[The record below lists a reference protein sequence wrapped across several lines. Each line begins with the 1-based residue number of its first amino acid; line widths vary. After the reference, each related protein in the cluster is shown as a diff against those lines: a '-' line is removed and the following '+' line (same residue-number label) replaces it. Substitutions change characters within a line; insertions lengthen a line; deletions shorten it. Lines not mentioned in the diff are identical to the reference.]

1 MNYPI
6 VITMLGLFWAN
17 QLQAVNLKVIIDNS
31 KGEKVKDAV
40 VFAAPKS
47 ETNFIKAALPEKVI
61 DQKDKEFIPYVSV
74 VQSGT
79 KVVFPNHD
87 KIRHHVYSFSDAKQ
101 FEIPLYKGI
110 PAEPILFDRPGVVT
124 IGCNIHDWMMAYNFV
139 TETPYYAI
147 TDKTGETTVN
157 LPAGEYDIKVWHPN
171 LRGSPDKTSQSSF
184 ITEQSAEQS
193 VNFTIQQKK
202 VWKAWRGGNVFSQG
216 Y

>member
-1 MNYPI
+1 MNYSV
-6 VITMLGLFWAN
+6 VISLLGLFWAN

-47 ETNFIKAALPEKVI
+47 GKNLINVTAQEKVI
-61 DQKDKEFIPYVSV
+61 DQRDKVFIPYVSV

-124 IGCNIHDWMMAYNFV
+124 IGCNIHDWMMSYNFV
-139 TETPYYAI
+139 TKTPYYAI

-157 LPAGEYDIKVWHPN
+157 LPAGEYEIKVWHPN
-171 LRGSPDKTSQSSF
+171 LRGSTDKTSQS
-184 ITEQSAEQS
+184 IIINEQSAEQS
-193 VNFTIQQKK
+193 INFTIQQKK
-202 VWKAWRGGNVFSQG
+202 VWRAWRGGNGFSKG